1 MSPATR
7 KSYCRFCHNYCAIEV
22 DVENDRVLAVRGDPN
37 DPVYGGYTCI
47 KGRQLPEQH
56 AHPDRLLRPL
66 RKRADGGFDEV
77 TSDAALD
84 AIAERLQEI
93 VAEHGPR
100 AVASYC
106 GTYAFQNS
114 AALAVSKAWHEG
126 IGSESYYTSVTI
138 DQPAKFIAMARAGVW
153 SAGTHGFANADVVMT
168 IGNNP
173 IVSQYAPFGGIPPW
187 NPVKDLR
194 EAQQRGLRVICIDP
208 RRTDVARRADLHLQ
222 VHPGEDPTLLAGMLR
237 VILEEELFDR
247 QFCERWVD
255 GLDALRA
262 AVAPYTPERVS
273 ERTRVAWPLIEKAA
287 RLFAG
292 GQRGIASTGTGP
304 DMAPHP
310 NLTEHLVIAL
320 NTVCGR
326 LLREG
331 EPVSNPGILSRPRRR
346 KAQPIAPWPAFGVG
360 PRSRVRGLGQ
370 VFGEMPTAALADEI
384 LEPGDGRVRAL
395 LCIGGNP
402 VVAWPDQQKTV
413 RALAALDLLVC
424 VDIKLAA
431 TSRMADFVLPAKL
444 SLERTD
450 VPVLS
455 DAWYEV
461 PYSHYAPAL
470 VSPPDGADVL
480 EEWELY
486 WELAHRMGTPIP
498 LAGGQLGLEHRPS
511 KDTVLEGILHRGRIP
526 LEELKKIE
534 GGHVHAGVEEFVLPA
549 DPDCAARLQ
558 LAPEGICEELAEV
571 LDERESGAFT
581 HRLISRRMRHVY
593 NSSGRELEAL
603 RARGTTNPAFM
614 HPADLLDLGITTGD
628 VIEIRSDHAAILGV
642 AEAAEDVPPGV
653 VSMAHAWGD
662 PAAGDKE
669 VREIG
674 SSTNSLVSNEHGFDP
689 ITGMARQSAIPVN
702 VRAAPQPEFRS

>member
-1 MSPATR
+1 METR
-7 KSYCRFCHNYCAIEV
+7 KSYCRFCHNYCALEV
-22 DVENDRVLAVRGDPN
+22 DVDGDRVLTVRGDRN

-56 AHPDRLLRPL
+56 GHPDRLLRPL
-66 RKRADGGFDEV
+66 QRRGDGGFQEI
-77 TSDAALD
+77 SSQAALD
-84 AIAERLQEI
+84 AIADRLREI

-100 AVASYC
+100 SVASYC

-114 AALAVSKAWHEG
+114 GALAVSKAWHEG
-126 IGSESYYTSVTI
+126 LGSDSWYTSVTI
-138 DQPAKFIAMARAGVW
+138 DQPAKFIAMSRAGVW
-153 SAGTHGFANADVVMT
+153 SAGTHGFAGADVVMT

-194 EAQQRGLRVICIDP
+194 EAQQGGLRVICIDP

-237 VILEEELFDR
+237 VILEERLFDR
-247 QFCERWVD
+247 DFCDQWVE

-262 AVAPYTPERVS
+262 AIGEFSPEYVS
-273 ERTRVAWPLIEKAA
+273 GRTRVAWPLVERAA
-287 RLFAG
+287 RMFAG
-292 GQRGIASTGTGP
+292 GRRGIASTGTGP
-304 DMAPHP
+304 DMAPHA

-326 LLREG
+326 FPREG
-331 EPVSNPGILSRPRRR
+331 EPITNPGILSRPRRR
-346 KAQPIAPWPAFGVG
+346 KAQPIPPWPAFGVG

-384 LEPGDGRVRAL
+384 LEPGEGQVRAL

-402 VVAWPDQQKTV
+402 VVAWPDQEKTV
-413 RALAALDLLVC
+413 RALEALDLLVC

-431 TSRMADFVLPAKL
+431 TSRMADFVLPARL
-444 SLERTD
+444 SLERSD

-455 DAWYEV
+455 DSWYEV

-470 VSPPDGADVL
+470 VAPPQGADLL

-486 WELAHRMGTPIP
+486 WELAHRMGTPIR
-498 LAGGQLGLEHRPS
+498 LAGGVLALEQRPT
-511 KDTVLEGILHRGRIP
+511 KDEVLERVIHRSRIP
-526 LEELKKIE
+526 LDELKRHE
-534 GGHVHAGVEEFVLPA
+534 GGHVYPDIAEFVLPA
-549 DPDCAARLQ
+549 DADCSARFQ
-558 LAPEGICEELAEV
+558 LAPDGICQELAQVRKE
-571 LDERESGAFT
+571 GAQGGFS

-593 NSSGRELEAL
+593 NSSGRELRAL
-603 RARGTTNPAFM
+603 RERGTTNPAFM
-614 HPADLLDLGITTGD
+614 HPGDMLELGLSGGD

-674 SSTNSLVSNEHGFDP
+674 SSTNRLVSNESAFDP

-702 VRAAPQPEFRS
+702 VRPAPLRP